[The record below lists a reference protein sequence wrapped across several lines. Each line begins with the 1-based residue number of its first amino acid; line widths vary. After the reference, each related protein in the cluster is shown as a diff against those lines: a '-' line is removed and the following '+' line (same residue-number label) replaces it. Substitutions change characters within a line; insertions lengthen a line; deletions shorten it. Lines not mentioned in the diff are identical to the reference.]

1 MHRALAGSALA
12 IAVTMLAACT
22 SSSVGTSPSSTE
34 SASTSS
40 SPSPSPSVSTPPPPP
55 PGSALSGRIG
65 AKNGPILVVKLDNTP
80 RSEPHAGLMSADVI
94 YLEEVEGGLS
104 RYAAVF
110 STAYPKTVGPIRS
123 ARITDIEL
131 LKQYGHVAF
140 AYSGAQPKMLPVL
153 RAANVSNVSDDSG
166 GLGYRRDSG
175 WRPPDN
181 LFADPKV
188 LFSRAKNVAVARN
201 IGFTFSTTVPTGG
214 RPVAKVTTSFP
225 AARITFTWSPSKHRW
240 LVARDGSPSMATEGG
255 QLGGSTVII
264 QYVTVTR
271 SIYHDVL
278 HNYTPMSTTVGTGKA
293 LMLRDGRAYTIDW
306 SRPTATSGTRWT
318 VGGQDIALAAGQ
330 VWVVLMNKTRP
341 ATLG

>member
-1 MHRALAGSALA
+1 M
-12 IAVTMLAACT
+12 C
-22 SSSVGTSPSSTE
+22 P
-34 SASTSS
+34 
-40 SPSPSPSVSTPPPPP
+40 
-55 PGSALSGRIG
+55 
-65 AKNGPILVVKLDNTP
+65 
-80 RSEPHAGLMSADVI
+80 MSATTQ
-94 YLEEVEGGLS
+94 EVSATDATPAGARS
-104 RYAAVF
+104 AA
-110 STAYPKTVGPIRS
+110 APKTP
-123 ARITDIEL
+123 AC
-131 LKQYGHVAF
+131 A
-140 AYSGAQPKMLPVL
+140 
-153 RAANVSNVSDDSG
+153 
-166 GLGYRRDSG
+166 
-175 WRPPDN
+175 
-181 LFADPKV
+181 
-188 LFSRAKNVAVARN
+188 
-201 IGFTFSTTVPTGG
+201 FSTTVPTGG